1 VNKHA
6 GHEVDVVIV
15 GAGAAGSVHAAVLA
29 AAGRSVVVL
38 EGGPPRKLSDLY
50 SSQLWARRL
59 KWTSPAASDVGADG
73 AGVSFNGGHG
83 YGGAAIHHYAVWP
96 RLHLADFRLASE
108 HGRGLDWPIDYDTLR
123 PFYDRVQAEVGVAGD
138 AAQEKW
144 RPPGAPYPLP
154 PVPAFA
160 QGQAIARGFAARG
173 FTTAPLPMAILTQEY
188 QGRPAC
194 LMDGWCD
201 AGCPTGALANP
212 LVTHIPKALKAGAEF
227 RADAHVTRVLMDA
240 AGARAIGVEYVG
252 ADGVRH
258 VQRARAVVLAA
269 FAIETPRI
277 LLNSATGKHARGL
290 GNASGLLGAYLMA
303 HPSITVFGMFDE
315 DMQNYLGPTG
325 GQLLNQDH
333 FAKDATP
340 GALGSRQWMIAQALK
355 PNDLLGIAMSRPDI
369 IGPALDP
376 FMRKAARG
384 LGNMVALC
392 EPLPDAANR
401 VSLGAERD
409 AYGLPLAQVTHRFG
423 SDAKALIAAAADEG
437 AAIMKAAGA
446 SETWRSPIAGQHLM
460 GGCIMGTDPARS
472 VTDSLGRLHDVPNVI
487 VAGPSQ
493 FPTASAVNPTFTVH
507 ALALRSAESLVRD
520 WSQFS

>member
-1 VNKHA
+1 MNPREPA
-6 GHEVDVVIV
+6 EVDVVIV

-38 EGGPPRKLSDLY
+38 EGGPPRKLGDLY

-59 KWTSPAASDVGADG
+59 KWTAPAAQNGGADP
-73 AGVSFNGGHG
+73 AGISFNGGHG
-83 YGGAAIHHYAVWP
+83 FGGAAIHHYAVWP
-96 RLHLADFRLASE
+96 RFHAADFHMASD

-123 PFYDRVQAEVGVAGD
+123 PYYDRIQTEVGVSGD
-138 AAQEKW
+138 AREEKW

-154 PVPAFA
+154 PLPAFE
-160 QGQAIARGFAARG
+160 QGETIARGFAARG
-173 FTTAPLPMAILTQEY
+173 LTTAPLPSAILTAEY
-188 QGRPAC
+188 HGRPAC

-201 AGCPTGALANP
+201 AGCPIGALANP
-212 LVTHIPKALKAGAEF
+212 LVTYIPRSLKSGAQF
-227 RADAHVTRVLMDA
+227 RPGAHVTRVLMDA
-240 AGARAIGVEYVG
+240 AGQRAIGVEYVG
-252 ADGVRH
+252 ADGALH
-258 VQRARAVVLAA
+258 VQRARVVIVAA

-277 LLNSATGKHARGL
+277 LLNSAVPKHPNGL
-290 GNASGLLGAYLMA
+290 GNASGLLGAYLMT
-303 HPSITVFGMFDE
+303 HPSIIVFGMFDH

-333 FAKDATP
+333 FGKTATP

-369 IGPALDP
+369 VGKALDP

-401 VSLGAERD
+401 VMLAAERD
-409 AYGLPLAQVTHRFG
+409 AHGLPLARVTHAFG
-423 SDAKALIAAAADEG
+423 PDGKALIAAAAIEG

-446 SETWRSPIAGQHLM
+446 TETWRSPIAGQHLM
-460 GGCIMGTDPARS
+460 GGCVMGSDPAHS
-472 VTDSLGRLHDVPNVI
+472 VTDPLGRLHGVPNLI
-487 VAGPSQ
+487 VAGPSL

-507 ALALRSAESLVRD
+507 ALALRSSEAIARD
-520 WSQFS
+520 WSQFA